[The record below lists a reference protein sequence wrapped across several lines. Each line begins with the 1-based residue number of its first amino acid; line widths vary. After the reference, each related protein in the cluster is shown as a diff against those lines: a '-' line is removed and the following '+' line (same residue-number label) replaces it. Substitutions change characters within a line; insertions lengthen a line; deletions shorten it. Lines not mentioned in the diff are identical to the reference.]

1 MNKNIKILT
10 VLILLLLP
18 SCSDKD
24 ELPKGS
30 DLRRFDSIVWQN
42 ENSIKPDK
50 DLISEREK
58 MLKDLVENVL
68 PGKTGDEIE
77 NLLGKSLET
86 SYFTSIEKDFIYYMG
101 PERDHYMNVDSE
113 WLLVWLDESGR
124 FKKYKLMND

>member
-1 MNKNIKILT
+1 MNKNIQILT
-10 VLILLLLP
+10 VIILLLLP

-30 DLRRFDSIVWQN
+30 DLRKFDSIVWQD

-50 DLISEREK
+50 NLISEREK

-68 PGKTGDEIE
+68 PGKTRNEIE

-86 SYFTSIEKDFIYYMG
+86 SYFASIKKDFIYYMG
-101 PERDHYMNVDSE
+101 PERDSYMNIDSE
-113 WLLVWLDESGR
+113 WYLIWLDESGR